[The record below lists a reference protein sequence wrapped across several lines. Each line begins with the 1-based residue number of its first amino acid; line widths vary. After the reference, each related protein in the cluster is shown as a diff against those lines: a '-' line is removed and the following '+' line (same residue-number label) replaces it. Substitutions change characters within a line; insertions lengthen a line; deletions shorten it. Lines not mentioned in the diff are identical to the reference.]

1 MDRKTVKIIITTAVL
16 CIIATVLLVVFVIP
30 WAGTVISSWGSNE
43 VMATL
48 TLVGVAIA
56 VLVPYI
62 ELRLAKRQSKKDEQA
77 AYQIDIQVDTSLPD
91 NMVLFSASIQNVG
104 EKQIETKTSNLY
116 IDQGIP
122 VKLTNDRDSSDVGAK
137 SFQFPFILEHRENI
151 DGRPDCVLC
160 KKCFRGNDDNY
171 PEEIVDNAFKQGPS
185 LLRTHIVL
193 EHLSHKSVQYINPK
207 ERFSE
212 DVVVQ
217 FKDKGVYRVTFF
229 VGTEGEADCSCATKQ
244 FYISESLTPPTSARN
259 RNRGQQQTQG
269 TAGRNQQNGED
280 VT

>member
-16 CIIATVLLVVFVIP
+16 CIIATVLLVVFIIP

-48 TLVGVAIA
+48 TLFGVAIA

-62 ELRLAKRQSKKDEQA
+62 ELRLKRMQALRDEQSV
-77 AYQIDIQVDTSLPD
+77 YQIDIQVDTSLPD

-171 PEEIVDNAFKQGPS
+171 PEEIVDNAFKQDPF

-229 VGTEGEADCSCATKQ
+229 VGTEGKADCSCATKQ
-244 FYISESLTPPTSARN
+244 FYISESLASQTSTRN
-259 RNRGQQQTQG
+259 RNQGQQTQMG
-269 TAGRNQQNGED
+269 ASRNQQNGEEL
-280 VT
+280 T